1 MNTFQCQQ
9 LLSYTSQGRLRCVV
23 VLPVASLNQLAVHR
37 DEDVLWPGRF
47 ALRVLVQK
55 LLVLDAWSLAP
66 RGTQAFLPC
75 PVRLVPAWTF
85 EKAVSLDSSAPVPAY
100 GGKIMRKTSTT
111 TVPCGAFRRAFMCIL
126 SRGRSFWYHQ
136 RHDESQSPKGS
147 KKSNT
152 ESKHVPRSLSLRK
165 AIRYP
170 CRVPFLLYTC
180 FLYRQSWGE
189 IARDLGST
197 CQFTHY

>member
-9 LLSYTSQGRLRCVV
+9 LLPYTSQGRLRCVV

-85 EKAVSLDSSAPVPAY
+85 EKAVSLDSSAPVSAY

-111 TVPCGAFRRAFMCIL
+111 TVPSGYHLVLFAARSCAFSVEGGASGITSGMMRVKVQKAQRNQTQKANMLPEVYLLGKLFATRAGFC
-126 SRGRSFWYHQ
+126 SY
-136 RHDESQSPKGS
+136 
-147 KKSNT
+147 
-152 ESKHVPRSLSLRK
+152 
-165 AIRYP
+165 
-170 CRVPFLLYTC
+170 
-180 FLYRQSWGE
+180 
-189 IARDLGST
+189 
-197 CQFTHY
+197 FTHAFCTASLEK